1 MLREY
6 HLSLNL
12 IFFFF
17 FLVRWLNKTSNR
29 QFMPVRMVW
38 VLNTAPEVRIR
49 TLYWQLQVPS
59 SRLGVFQEQK
69 GAKVFTD
76 TRVNKE

>member
-1 MLREY
+1 MAKQDLKSAVY
-6 HLSLNL
+6 S
-12 IFFFF
+12 
-17 FLVRWLNKTSNR
+17 FLKMISI
-29 QFMPVRMVW
+29 
-38 VLNTAPEVRIR
+38 LNTAPEVRTR

>member
-1 MLREY
+1 MAKQDLKSAVY
-6 HLSLNL
+6 S
-12 IFFFF
+12 
-17 FLVRWLNKTSNR
+17 FLKMISI
-29 QFMPVRMVW
+29 
-38 VLNTAPEVRIR
+38 LNTAPEVRIR